1 MLHIVGQG
9 FPIGGPRTKFGPR
22 VNLFAH
28 TGAQIDPNEA
38 CIGKKTD

>member
-1 MLHIVGQG
+1 MLNTVGQG
-9 FPIGGPRTKFGPR
+9 SPIGGPRTKFGPR

-28 TGAQIDPNEA
+28 PVAQIDPNEA